1 MCCTVEQYCRL
12 QEARTLG
19 SEVHLDHLL
28 AVHVRHVMVFLFAMI
43 DNLVARK
50 ALMIMF
56 IAMQKVWQQLG
67 HVKLHQRCAAFVHL
81 MQVKGKFT
89 NFEIISAIRQVDLII
104 CMISLSF
111 QKAAKLRVVMTRSR

>member
-1 MCCTVEQYCRL
+1 
-12 QEARTLG
+12 
-19 SEVHLDHLL
+19 
-28 AVHVRHVMVFLFAMI
+28 MVFLFAMI

-89 NFEIISAIRQVDLII
+89 NVEIISAKKTGRSHHMHDIFVIPKGCKIAGGDDTLEMKSDMPRQ
-104 CMISLSF
+104 
-111 QKAAKLRVVMTRSR
+111 QW